1 MLILQGFQ
9 RKTPAHTKLNIM
21 TTDIKIPLRTLNE
34 SVIRDLKEK
43 YPEAEISVE
52 LHQDRNKAP
61 LSEAH
66 FWEIISLLDW
76 SKSGNDEAVTEPA
89 IAQLASGSIRHIF
102 EFADLLSEKLYA
114 LDDRKYALH
123 IGEDAWSPDRYF
135 SVDNFLYAR
144 CCVVANGKD
153 MYEKVL
159 HDPAQMP
166 KDITFEELLYIPSAA
181 YMRKTGK
188 QYDYTPAYPIETFSN
203 QKGWVEEV

>member
-1 MLILQGFQ
+1 
-9 RKTPAHTKLNIM
+9 M
-21 TTDIKIPLRTLNE
+21 TNPFLLVIFDIKIGMSTEIKLPLRALNE
-34 SVIRDLKEK
+34 SVIKDLQEK

-76 SKSGNDEAVTEPA
+76 SKTGDDEAVIEPV
-89 IAQLASGSIRHIF
+89 IAELASGTIRHIF

-114 LDDRKYALH
+114 LDGRKYAMH
-123 IGEDAWSPDRYF
+123 IGEDSWSPDRYF

-144 CCVVANGKD
+144 CCVIANGKE

-159 HDPAQMP
+159 NDPTQMP
-166 KDITFEELLYIPSAA
+166 KDLTFETLLYLPSEA
-181 YMRKTGK
+181 YQRKSGK
-188 QYDYTPAYPIETFSN
+188 QYDYTPAYPIETYSN
-203 QKGWVEEV
+203 QAAWEEETV

>member
-1 MLILQGFQ
+1 
-9 RKTPAHTKLNIM
+9 M
-21 TTDIKIPLRTLNE
+21 TTEIKIPLRSLNE

-52 LHQDRNKAP
+52 LHQNRNKAP
-61 LSEAH
+61 LSEAY

-76 SKSGNDEAVTEPA
+76 SKSGDDEAVVEA
-89 IAQLASGSIRHIF
+89 AKDRLVSGPVRHIF

-114 LDDRKYALH
+114 LDAQKYALH
-123 IGEDAWSPDRYF
+123 IGEDAWPPDHYF

-144 CCVVANGKD
+144 CCVVANGRD

-166 KDITFEELLYIPSAA
+166 KDLTFEALLYIPSEA
-181 YMRKTGK
+181 YERKTGR
-188 QYDYTPAYPIETFSN
+188 QYDYTPAYPIETYSN
-203 QKGWVEEV
+203 LAGWADAIE

>member
-1 MLILQGFQ
+1 M
-9 RKTPAHTKLNIM
+9 TPE
-21 TTDIKIPLRTLNE
+21 IKIPLRKLDE

-76 SKSGNDEAVTEPA
+76 SKVDDDRAVVEPA
-89 IAQLASGSIRHIF
+89 KARLASGSVRHIF

-114 LDDRKYALH
+114 LDGRMYALH
-123 IGEDAWSPDRYF
+123 IGEDAWAPDRYF

-159 HDPAQMP
+159 NDPTQMP
-166 KDITFEELLYIPSAA
+166 KDLTFEELLYIPSEA
-181 YMRKTGK
+181 Y
-188 QYDYTPAYPIETFSN
+188 E
-203 QKGWVEEV
+203 QKM

>member
-1 MLILQGFQ
+1 
-9 RKTPAHTKLNIM
+9 M
-21 TTDIKIPLRTLNE
+21 TTAIKLPLRSLSE
-34 SVIRDLKEK
+34 SVIQDLKEK

-76 SKSGNDEAVTEPA
+76 NKEGDDNAILEPA
-89 IAQLASGSIRHIF
+89 IARLAAGPVRHIF
-102 EFADLLSEKLYA
+102 EFADMLSEKLYT
-114 LDDRKYALH
+114 LDTRKYALY
-123 IGEDAWSPDRYF
+123 IGEDSWSPDKYF

-153 MYEKVL
+153 LYEKVL

-166 KDITFEELLYIPSAA
+166 KDLTFEALLYLPSEA
-181 YMRKTGK
+181 YEIKTGNH
-188 QYDYTPAYPIETFSN
+188 YRE
-203 QKGWVEEV
+203 